1 MHEHND
7 IYREE
12 DVDRAFFFPSFFVVH
27 IRNILRNGPRLMTWT
42 KRERQEGRPPAK
54 KCLDSAYES
63 ALVAHSTCCDYAC
76 IRRISIGTRFQ
87 IAIKSQD
94 GLLHLCTNVD
104 SPMLR
109 NDEHIYLILSFL
121 FLLDGRK
128 IK

>member
-27 IRNILRNGPRLMTWT
+27 IRNILRNGPRLMTRT
-42 KRERQEGRPPAK
+42 KRERQEGRPPTK

-63 ALVAHSTCCDYAC
+63 ALVAHDYVC
-76 IRRISIGTRFQ
+76 IRRISIGTWFQ

-109 NDEHIYLILSFL
+109 ISNDEHIYLILSFFL